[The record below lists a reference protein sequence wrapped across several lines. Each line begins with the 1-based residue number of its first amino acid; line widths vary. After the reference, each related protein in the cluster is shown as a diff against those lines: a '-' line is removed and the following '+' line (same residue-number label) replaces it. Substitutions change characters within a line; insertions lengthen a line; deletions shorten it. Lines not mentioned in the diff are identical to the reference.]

1 MPPIMKD
8 KKVSWNVK
16 SFTTNKLLL
25 NSIMSIPYI
34 EYTKLEKSGN
44 TYNDKWFYM
53 SHLSN
58 ACASE
63 DAHRTSAYAI
73 CLLKDGEIQLET
85 DLFVQTAKAPAI
97 FSIAPSAIRQFIDLG
112 TPYDAQI
119 IFFRKEKFLK
129 NHADINYLEKFNFFG
144 NEGQQAIPLDE
155 NQFDLFNTYFDL
167 IRAKTAD
174 KTVSQPQVIRSL
186 IDIILNEIEAA
197 HKKQSIENP
206 VTVDRNTAVLSE
218 FKALLA
224 KHFIEERQVSFYAEK
239 LHLTPKYFSTI
250 IREVSG
256 KTAGSW
262 INEMLVLESKV
273 RLQNPQF
280 TVAQIAYDLNFS
292 DPSHFGRFFKKH
304 VGLTPLEYR
313 N

>member
-1 MPPIMKD
+1 M
-8 KKVSWNVK
+8 
-16 SFTTNKLLL
+16 T
-25 NSIMSIPYI
+25 IPYI

-97 FSIAPSAIRQFIDLG
+97 FTIEPSAIRKFTDLG
-112 TPYDAQI
+112 SLYDAQI
-119 IFFRKEKFLK
+119 LFFRKEKFLK
-129 NHADINYLEKFNFFG
+129 NHADINYLDKFSFFEKD
-144 NEGQQAIPLDE
+144 GQQVLPIDDI
-155 NQFDLFNTYFDL
+155 QFDLFNTYFDL
-167 IRAKTAD
+167 IRVKTAD
-174 KTVSQPQVIRSL
+174 NITSQPQVIRSL
-186 IDIILNEIEAA
+186 IDIILNEIEAV
-197 HKKQSIENP
+197 HKKQNIENP
-206 VTVDRNTAVLSE
+206 VTVDRNTAILSE

-224 KHFIEERQVSFYAEK
+224 HHFIEERQVSFYAEK

-250 IREVSG
+250 IRKVSG

-292 DPSHFGRFFKKH
+292 DPSHFGKFFKKH
-304 VGLTPLEYR
+304 VGLTPLEFR
-313 N
+313 S